1 MEFRE
6 DVLGA
11 PYEAVELA
19 LRPDEEGEVCAT
31 LVRRVVPGSEKAV
44 LYIHGYNDYFFQTNL
59 ADHFAGLGY
68 SFYAL
73 DLRKYGRSLRPH
85 QSPNFVRDLAEYD
98 EEIDE
103 AVRIVREV
111 DGHRQVLLNG
121 HSTGGLV
128 GALWAGRHRGSGLID
143 GLFLNSPFLS
153 MPAGPAVRV
162 MGGPA
167 VTAIGRLAPTRV
179 LPSGLN
185 PHYTH
190 SLHKDHKGEWDFDLT
205 LKSPEGFP
213 LFAGWLSAIHQGHRQ
228 VRRGLG
234 IDVPVLLMASTA
246 SISTTKWHNALH
258 HADAVLRADDIA
270 AQGPRLG
277 RHVTIVRIKGGMHDL
292 VLSGEAARAQV
303 FAELDRWLGAYVDVS
318 VVGED
323 VSAVG
328 EHA

>member
-6 DVLGA
+6 DILGA
-11 PYEAVELA
+11 PYEAAELE
-19 LRPDEEGEVCAT
+19 LRPDAEGEVCAT
-31 LVRRVVPGSEKAV
+31 LVRRVVPGAERAV

-59 ADHFAGLGY
+59 ADHYAALGF

-85 QSPNFVRDLAEYD
+85 QSPNFVRSLAEYD

-103 AVRIVREV
+103 AVRVIREV
-111 DGHRQVLLNG
+111 DGHRKLLLNG

-128 GALWAGRHRGSGLID
+128 AALWAGRRAGRGLVD

-153 MPAGPAVRV
+153 MPASQAVRTF
-162 MGGPA
+162 GGPA

-179 LPSGLN
+179 LPSTMN

-190 SLHKDHKGEWDFDLT
+190 SLHKDHRGEWDFDLT
-205 LKSPEGFP
+205 LKPAEGFP
-213 LFAGWLSAIHQGHRQ
+213 LFAGWLSAIHQGHR
-228 VRRGLG
+228 RLRHGLG
-234 IDVPVLLMASTA
+234 IDVPVLLMASTK
-246 SISTTKWHNALH
+246 SIATTKWHNALH

-270 AQGPRLG
+270 AQGPMLG
-277 RHVTIVRIKGGMHDL
+277 RHVTIVRIEGGMHDL
-292 VLSGEAARAQV
+292 MLSGEKARTQA
-303 FAELDRWLGAYVDVS
+303 FAELDQWLAGYLDVRP
-318 VVGED
+318 
-323 VSAVG
+323 VG